1 MTPKV
6 KIYLAIAI
14 ALLLGGVGYFS
25 FFIAKKWPEPNKL
38 PEKQVD
44 EFAKWQTYYGWKKGF
59 EIKIPSEWSK
69 NFDHDGFNLKHK
81 DKFWRDQIGEVEFL
95 SSAIATNTAKF
106 EVLIKDS
113 DLVLDEFASK
123 LKMEQAADMLIGEL
137 SAKKERSG
145 DQERVLIQNGRR
157 FFYLVFTSTEENF
170 SKDILIWEKIFST
183 FITVSQT
190 K

>member
-6 KIYLAIAI
+6 KIYLALAI

-25 FFIAKKWPEPNKL
+25 FFIAKKWPEQNKL
-38 PEKQVD
+38 PEKPVD

-59 EIKIPSEWSK
+59 EIKIPPQWSK
-69 NFDHDGFNLKHK
+69 NFDHDGSNLKHK

-95 SSAIATNTAKF
+95 SSAIATDTAKF
-106 EVLIKDS
+106 GVLIKDS
-113 DLVLDEFASK
+113 DLVLTEFAPK
-123 LKMEQAADMLIGEL
+123 LKMEQTTDMFVGEL
-137 SAKKERSG
+137 SAKKERSE
-145 DQERVLIQNGRR
+145 DQERVLIQDGRK

-170 SKDILIWEKIFST
+170 SKDILIWEKILST